1 MSNTYFRYFF
11 FPFLGDMVTVDNTR
25 LMHGRTELS
34 GAFSGRHLQCGYMDW
49 DEIECRIRVLR
60 EEQM

>member
-1 MSNTYFRYFF
+1 MHFC
-11 FPFLGDMVTVDNTR
+11 LGDMVTVDNTR

-49 DEIECRIRVLR
+49 DEIRCRIRVLR
-60 EEQM
+60 EEMN